1 MKFVWRGK
9 YKGPEDLSIGNLP
22 EGATKYKEP
31 KDMVMLNLYATF
43 FLLPIMILIGI
54 GIAIKFP
61 DGLGGEYNFFKWLGG
76 IDNRFFDYITS

>member
-61 DGLGGEYNFFKWLGG
+61 DGLGEYNFLNGWGLIIG
-76 IDNRFFDYITS
+76 FFDYITS